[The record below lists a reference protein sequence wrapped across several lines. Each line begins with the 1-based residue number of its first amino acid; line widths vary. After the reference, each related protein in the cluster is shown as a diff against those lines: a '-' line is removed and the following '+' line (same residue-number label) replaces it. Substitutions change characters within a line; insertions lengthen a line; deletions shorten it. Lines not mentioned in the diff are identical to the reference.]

1 VSGKQT
7 LPRQSRWPALPE
19 QGCPLPS
26 HDVPGYLQKVVSRL
40 RNFCAAK
47 LPWFHTV
54 GSRVSEQ
61 FAIDMCALMHEE
73 KSAWLGMQENR

>member
-26 HDVPGYLQKVVSRL
+26 HDVPGYLQKVVWRL
-40 RNFCAAK
+40 RNFCATK
-47 LPWFHTV
+47 LPFCNTV
-54 GSRVSEQ
+54 SSRVSEQ
-61 FAIDMCALMHEE
+61 FAIDMCALTHEE

>member
-1 VSGKQT
+1 VSGKHT

-26 HDVPGYLQKVVSRL
+26 HDVPGYLQKVVWRL
-40 RNFCAAK
+40 RTIGATKFP
-47 LPWFHTV
+47 LRHTV
-54 GSRVSEQ
+54 GSRVGEQ

-73 KSAWLGMQENR
+73 KRAWLGMQENN